1 MATTEKMQFAI
12 GQKKYYVFSESDRK
26 DKVVYTDDFGSHYYK
41 NKGKIIYFTNQQEE
55 EFRELRKKYN

>member
-1 MATTEKMQFAI
+1 MATTEKLQFAI
-12 GQKKYYVFSESDRK
+12 GKKKYYVFSEIDRK
-26 DKVVYTDDFGSHYYK
+26 DKVVYVDDFGSHFYK